1 MDPLIGAGLITAGA
15 SLVNTVAGTSASAN
29 LNGRNRRWQ
38 EHMSQ
43 LTYQRQRELTQ
54 DQASLQ
60 KQGLINAGIS
70 PAAMNG
76 YSGGTASIS
85 SSGAQSPN
93 QPEYTPFD
101 SSGIVNAVLQSPQYK
116 VLKEQANLVK
126 EQVRAQKLANDELE
140 DKQNA
145 YRNVSKV
152 GYFDD
157 GSTRHYTSDPDF
169 TSAFDDYTKAH
180 GKEPD
185 VFNVPS
191 HLSAEAMSAQSALNR
206 ISAEVAESN
215 SNNVRYQLLSAVD
228 SAKLADKDVVQALYK
243 MDSKQFELLGKN
255 IDKIDSE
262 INLAKVSQELTKQ
275 QTKESKQRV
284 LNMQADKLLTEAN
297 LNNLK
302 NSNLGAMID
311 SLFGASNFKDGL
323 KSLLKILIVLAGG
336 SLGSAVVGKLGT
348 KAPVHNTY
356 RTTNYVIK

>member
-1 MDPLIGAGLITAGA
+1 MDPLIGAGLITAGT
-15 SLVNTVAGTSASAN
+15 SLVNTIAGTSASAN

-38 EHMSQ
+38 EHMAG

-76 YSGGTASIS
+76 YTGGTASIS

-101 SSGIVNAVLQSPQYK
+101 ASGIVNAVLQSPQYK
-116 VLKEQANLVK
+116 VLKEEANLKK

-145 YRNVSKV
+145 YLNVSKV

-157 GSTRHYTSDPDF
+157 GKTRHYSTDPDF
-169 TSAFDDYTKAH
+169 ITAYDDYTKQH
-180 GKEPD
+180 GKEPE
-185 VFNVPS
+185 VFNVPP
-191 HLSAEAMSAQSALNR
+191 HLSAEAMNAQFALNR
-206 ISAEVAESN
+206 ISEQVAESN
-215 SNNVRYQLLSAVD
+215 SNNVRYQLINAVE
-228 SAKLADKDVVQALYK
+228 SSKLGDKDVIYALYK
-243 MDSKQFELLGKN
+243 LDAKQFELLGKS

-262 INLAKVSQELTKQ
+262 IDLASASKELTEQ
-275 QTKESKQRV
+275 ETEESKQRII
-284 LNMQADKLLTEAN
+284 NMKAEKLLTDAN

-311 SLFGASNFKDGL
+311 SLFGAANFVDGL
-323 KSLLKILIVLAGG
+323 KALLKILVVLAGG
-336 SLGSAVVGKLGT
+336 SLGSAVVGKLGS
-348 KAPVHNTY
+348 KAPIHNTFK
-356 RTTNYVIK
+356 TTNFINK